1 MKRWIKIVIR
11 VVVVICLM
19 AGAFYVGSVVGF
31 MTGSSY
37 ETSMAAASDGVITVG
52 ILRAIRE
59 GRTDSAIK
67 LLETILDTKVLEH
80 SFLEKER
87 YSPFDLFRMNQH
99 SEKFMVVIAKYRKE
113 YPTESPHGSVIEEL
127 LSEYE
132 MTDQK

>member
-1 MKRWIKIVIR
+1 MKRWIKIVIG

-19 AGAFYVGSVVGF
+19 AGAFYVGGVVGF

-37 ETSMAAASDGVITVG
+37 ETAIAAALDGVITVT

-67 LLETILDTKVLEH
+67 LLEITLDTKVLEH
-80 SFLEKER
+80 SLLAKQR
-87 YSPFDLFRMNQH
+87 CSPFDLLRMNRDTG
-99 SEKFMVVIAKYRKE
+99 KFMVVIAKYRKE
-113 YPTESPHGSVIEEL
+113 YPTESPLGSVIKEL

-132 MTDQK
+132 MTNQ